1 MKKLLMGL
9 GLAVVAAGCV
19 SVNKNTGD
27 NADLKQWI
35 IKDVMHETYSV
46 EQQRVKGA
54 NKVYCLFGFICWG
67 NYEGI
72 ADQSD
77 AGFFGAEA
85 ICKNGAYAKAC
96 DDAKCD
102 QLAAARYKVRTEDYF
117 VFKKVEAEVC
127 GNPVKVT
134 GVEVLENKTF
144 KQVPPMESSVTS
156 GSQSPLGLF
165 KSALSN
171 F

>member
-9 GLAVVAAGCV
+9 GLAVIAAGCV

-35 IKDVMHETYSV
+35 IKDVMHEKYSV
-46 EQQRVKGA
+46 EQQRVKGE
-54 NKVYCLFGFICWG
+54 NKIYCLFGLICWG

-96 DDAKCD
+96 DDANCD

-127 GNPVKVT
+127 GNPVKIT
-134 GVEVLENKTF
+134 GVEVLENKAFTAV
-144 KQVPPMESSVTS
+144 VPATGASNK
-156 GSQSPLGLF
+156 GAASPLDMVKGGLG
-165 KSALSN
+165 L
-171 F
+171 